1 MLNKPSWWLPAADW
15 NQWLQQFTVDG
26 HVACAHPGCHKDASS
41 VDHIV
46 PRTSDQWRSNPL
58 RAHEPSNLQP
68 MCISHNSEKGIRADG
83 YWSQEFYFDQRVELS
98 RLRASQSDFVY
109 HPLYQY
115 REHLAGRFSQV
126 NGKLNCF
133 LQCTG
138 AGKTLGKAMV
148 PFALNHGALAHFD
161 ASGHKPPRCDRLLI
175 VPITTDLRDQIALEL
190 GGRPLHQC
198 RPGQQPVESQLV
210 QFGIV
215 KSAPRVKP
223 IAGFDQ
229 LASAAHDFD
238 HDIYVICSQSLWDSG
253 ETEDMKRSVEDW
265 VQAFRA
271 FPVIIFDEFHRYTG
285 KIHEVIRRST
295 HSLCFGMS
303 ASPMSGLGQLLE
315 DTTRIT
321 EYTYRDAALKDN
333 SMKSLGDAVDINPP
347 PLHPTFE
354 DVVTEM
360 KTGEVQHLDGS
371 TENGAGNGN
380 FAPMRSVGWGV
391 VERLK
396 QTDNRRRDRQLV
408 AGFRQHLRSGK
419 VRRVV
424 ADLDYCGHS
433 VIGVRNLDEAIS
445 LMDHLNEEF
454 EKNRDRFPKEEGW
467 WATVTHSGRT
477 RRGTVPGIAAVPLD
491 ENHPWFRSM
500 QLYKTG
506 HSAPYIDQ
514 DCSRILIVVD
524 KCKEGTNNPFCNVI
538 GWARP
543 YDRDIGLIQRHGRA
557 CRSFHVLDDDGT
569 LHVPPKELDTIHVVT
584 HEAYGNGD
592 AVFVERHGPLVRSLQ
607 FFADPHSYRTPD
619 GRGLKDIPSF
629 RSWLEN
635 EVGMAAIADE
645 EEDEAMHGDDTSQI
659 VDYLARLLSIGGPI
673 VEDDLLKHCRAD
685 KAAPRRKRQIVRRAD
700 ELLQRD
706 DERIRKVRNVLGIDS
721 HIAVGELMSLAVT
734 EKPDLILEPPKA
746 VAYMQNMSGG
756 ESLEEMAAALATL
769 KGREHAEE
777 VLTGYCM
784 TNAPVY
790 RGKSYYEIEA
800 PRLTGSSVLDRASE
814 IASILTRRFPTQ
826 LKGRQRD
833 LIRHAISGIRRK
845 LGLLQGE
852 VLKKGGKY
860 DVPALFVE
868 LGERRHQREL
878 LGHVLRQVMTPE
890 IERLLAVDDW
900 SEESNDDD
908 F

>member
-1 MLNKPSWWLPAADW
+1 
-15 NQWLQQFTVDG
+15 
-26 HVACAHPGCHKDASS
+26 
-41 VDHIV
+41 
-46 PRTSDQWRSNPL
+46 
-58 RAHEPSNLQP
+58 
-68 MCISHNSEKGIRADG
+68 MCISHNSEKGIRPDG
-83 YWSQEFYFDQRVELS
+83 YWSKDFYFDQRIDLS

-115 REHLAGRFSQV
+115 RHHLAGRFSQV

-190 GGRPLHQC
+190 GGRTRHQC
-198 RPGQQPVESQLV
+198 RPGQQPIESQLV
-210 QFGIV
+210 EFGIV
-215 KSAPRVKP
+215 KTAPRVKA

-253 ETEDMKRSVEDW
+253 DADVMKRSLEDW
-265 VQAFRA
+265 AQAFRA
-271 FPVIIFDEFHRYTG
+271 FPVIIFDEFHRFTS
-285 KIHEVIRRST
+285 KIHEVIRRSSN
-295 HSLCFGMS
+295 SLCFGMS

-321 EYTYRDAALKDN
+321 EYAYRDAALKDN
-333 SMKSLGDAVDINPP
+333 SMKSLGDAVDTNPP

-354 DVVTEM
+354 DVITEM

-371 TENGAGNGN
+371 TENGTGNGN

-408 AGFRQHLRSGK
+408 AGFRQYLRSENVK
-419 VRRVV
+419 RVV
-424 ADLDYCGHS
+424 ADLDYRGHS
-433 VIGVRNLDEAIS
+433 VIGVRNLDEAVS
-445 LMDHLNEEF
+445 LMNHLNEEF
-454 EKNRDRFPKEEGW
+454 DKNRERFPKEDGW
-467 WATVTHSGRT
+467 CATVTHSGRA
-477 RRGTVPGIAAVPLD
+477 RRGAVPAMAPIPLD
-491 ENHPWFRSM
+491 EAHPWFRSI
-500 QLYKTG
+500 QLRKSG
-506 HSAPYIDQ
+506 QPAPYIDEQ
-514 DCSRILIVVD
+514 CSRILIVVD

-557 CRSFHVLDDDGT
+557 CRSFHVLTEDGT
-569 LHVPPKELDTIHVVT
+569 LHVPSKELDTIHIVT
-584 HEAYGNGD
+584 HEAYGNGSE
-592 AVFVERHGPLVRSLQ
+592 VFTDRHGPLIRSLQ
-607 FFADPHSYRTPD
+607 FFSDPHSYRTSD

-635 EVGMAAIADE
+635 EVGISAVAVDDE
-645 EEDEAMHGDDTSQI
+645 EEVMHGDDTAQI
-659 VDYLARLLSIGGPI
+659 VDYLARLSAVGGPI
-673 VEDDLLKHCRAD
+673 VEKDLLVHCRAE
-685 KAAPRRKRQIVRRAD
+685 KAQERRKRQIIRRAD

-706 DERIRKVRNVLGIDS
+706 EDRIRKVRSALGIDS
-721 HIAVGELMSLAVT
+721 VIEPGELMSLAIT
-734 EKPDLILEPPKA
+734 EKPDLVLEPPKA

-756 ESLEEMAAALATL
+756 ESLEEMATALATL
-769 KGREHAEE
+769 KGRDHADE
-777 VLTGYCM
+777 VLTRYCVN
-784 TNAPVY
+784 NAPVY
-790 RGKSYYEIEA
+790 RGKSYYENEA
-800 PRLTGSSVLDRASE
+800 PRLTGSSILDRASE
-814 IASILTRRFPTQ
+814 IASILIRRFPTQ
-826 LKGRQRD
+826 LRGLQGD
-833 LIRHAISGIRRK
+833 LIRHAITGIRIK
-845 LGLLQGE
+845 LGLPRE
-852 VLKKGGKY
+852 ETLKKGGKY

-878 LGHVLRQVMTPE
+878 LGYALRQVMTPE
-890 IERLLAVDDW
+890 IERILTVDDW
-900 SEESNDDD
+900 NEQSNDDD
-908 F
+908 L